1 MKKKTPIT
9 ERFYIT
15 RKKSRLGT
23 PETSIVDMDNFSK
36 KTEVLSCQLRND
48 TKNLSSTVT
57 L

>member
-23 PETSIVDMDNFSK
+23 PETAIVDMDNFSK
-36 KTEVLSCQLRND
+36 KTDVLSCQLRND